1 MEIVLKK
8 SIETLTPSLI
18 EFNNVELMQ
27 QAKAY
32 LAKYENMIFDDNS
45 IAEAKEV
52 RAELN
57 KISSELNKFRLGVQ
71 NVYEKP
77 IKYFKNQIDEVKAE
91 FDTVAKKIGETI
103 NDFTER
109 QKAEKKAQIT
119 EIYLD
124 TFGTLADV
132 IKLERLYNSKWEN
145 KTYSLDN
152 IKKEIVDWHDRIMQD
167 IEAIYEMKDY
177 DTIALKYIYYQSLN
191 LSLAISEYKRE
202 EQSKAL
208 LKAREEEKIAKT
220 IDWNAKVE
228 SGVLDEPTPLK
239 TTIEEPKRT
248 LSFKVELTNTQ
259 AKALKQ
265 FFIDNNIKYE
275 KI

>member
-8 SIETLTPSLI
+8 SIEQLTPSLI
-18 EFNNVELMQ
+18 EFNKVELMQ

-77 IKYFKNQIDEVKAE
+77 IKYFKGQIDEVKAE
-91 FDTVAKKIGETI
+91 FDAVAKKIGDTI

-119 EIYLD
+119 EIYLE
-124 TFGTLADV
+124 TFGTLADI
-132 IKLERLYNSKWEN
+132 IKLEKIFNPKWEN

-152 IKKEIVDWHDRIMQD
+152 IKEEIVDWHKRIMQD

-177 DTIALKYIYYQSLN
+177 DTFALKYMYYQSLN

-208 LKAREEEKIAKT
+208 LKEREEERVAKI
-220 IDWNAKVE
+220 IDWNERLEKTI
-228 SGVLDEPTPLK
+228 LNEPTPFK
-239 TTIEEPKRT
+239 TTIEEPTRT
-248 LSFKVELTNTQ
+248 LSFKVELTNSQ

>member
-18 EFNNVELMQ
+18 EFNNIELMQ

-32 LAKYENMIFDDNS
+32 LSKYENMIFDDNS

-91 FDTVAKKIGETI
+91 FDSVAKKIGDTI
-103 NDFTER
+103 NDFAER
-109 QKAEKKAQIT
+109 QKAEKKARIT
-119 EIYLD
+119 EIYLE
-124 TFGTLADV
+124 TFGTLADI
-132 IKLERLYNSKWEN
+132 IKLEKIYNSKWEN

-152 IKKEIVDWHDRIMQD
+152 IKEEIIDWHKRIMQD

-177 DTIALKYIYYQSLN
+177 DTIALKYMYYQSLN

-239 TTIEEPKRT
+239 TTIEEPTRT
-248 LSFKVELTNTQ
+248 LSFRVELTNSQ